1 MTNFKT
7 ILMEFEQEQCF
18 SPLNLSNILKKLVL
32 FSAKIPQPGSG
43 QTYPRW
49 QILANVAA
57 TDLTLAKWFESHL
70 DALSILHE
78 LGHEVDPHKLW
89 AVWAAEGG
97 SNPIR
102 YHDGYCAGIKPWCSA
117 AALVDYGLMTYRDQN
132 VQSQLCILDMQQS
145 TININDEDWHA
156 VGMQSTQTAKIS
168 LQHTAVKNVGEPQ
181 QYLTR
186 AGFWHGAAG
195 VAACWYGATVRL
207 ASFLEQACQE
217 KSNPFRMMYLGK
229 VSQTLA
235 VTRQYFKD
243 VAQQIDQFPDENHEL
258 KIRILRAQAEL
269 AALTVLEQ
277 VGQALGAK
285 PYCENAIFARLAAD
299 LPVFIRQ
306 SHAAFDLERIGQLA
320 LEETSTWTL

>member
-1 MTNFKT
+1 MINFET
-7 ILMEFEQEQCF
+7 ILADFEQEQCF
-18 SPLNLSNILKKLVL
+18 SASRLSTTLKQLLLQSTHVPYP
-32 FSAKIPQPGSG
+32 ASG
-43 QTYPRW
+43 QTYQRW

-78 LGHEVDPHKLW
+78 LEYEADPHKLW

-97 SNPIR
+97 SNPVKYR
-102 YHDGYCAGIKPWCSA
+102 DGYCSGIKPWCSG
-117 AALVDYGLMTYRDQN
+117 AALVDYGLMTYRDHN
-132 VQSQLCILDMQQS
+132 DQSQLCILDMQQS

-156 VGMQSTQTAKIS
+156 VGMQATQTAKIS
-168 LQHTAVKNVGEPQ
+168 LQHTAVKNIGQSQ

-207 ASFLEQACQE
+207 ASFLQQACQE

-229 VSQTLA
+229 VSHTLA
-235 VTRQYFKD
+235 VTRQYFKN
-243 VAQQIDQFPDENHEL
+243 VAEQIDQSPDENHEL
-258 KIRILRAQAEL
+258 KIRILRAQTEL
-269 AALTVLEQ
+269 AAHTVLEQ